1 MKTEPARVTASA
13 QGRGEPGPG
22 PGAGR
27 RPLPEYL
34 GARNARFAIFP
45 GSSLTQR
52 ARKAPDWIVAA
63 ELVETSRLWARTG
76 ARTEP
81 EWVEPPARHLGK
93 RSDSEPHWES
103 KRGGAAR
110 LAEATLGRV

>member
-1 MKTEPARVTASA
+1 MKTGPARVTASA

-76 ARTEP
+76 ARIEP
-81 EWVEPPARHLGK
+81 ERGEPLARHL
-93 RSDSEPHWES
+93 RTPSYTEPHCAS
-103 KRGGAAR
+103 
-110 LAEATLGRV
+110 T